1 MARSADTFPT
11 NGPVQRGAF
20 DTDDLDIFEQ
30 AIPPWEVLFKTI
42 GNQSFSHRKEFLLTP
57 SLVMYRETFG
67 TAIRAA
73 GVTPTNMLALTIPE
87 RVGERTR
94 YWNRRVADANVLL
107 SDNNRGVDVVF
118 DAGQTHWMVL
128 ADEQMLQRYLS
139 EAQFARLRIA
149 AAAHFLPVAPAQSH
163 ALIDWLSR
171 MVVGCPTGLNTLR
184 STEAARA
191 IEQAF
196 AQRLAGLVTT
206 SNQTHPRTAP
216 GTRARGL
223 KRAFDR
229 IRSSPLDRISLRDLC
244 TSAEV
249 SRRTLEYAFRDQLGM
264 SPQQYLR
271 LRRLHA
277 VRSELMLAR
286 DSDTTVTQVAHGNG
300 FVDLGRFAGTYFSR
314 FGEHPSQTLR
324 RPPATQPVPEHHLL
338 WSPQ

>member
-1 MARSADTFPT
+1 MTHFPDTSPYQA
-11 NGPVQRGAF
+11 PSQRGVF
-20 DTDDLDIFEQ
+20 VTDDLDVFEQ

-42 GNQSFSHRKEFLLTP
+42 GNEPFSHRKDFLLTP

-67 TAIRAA
+67 TAIHAA
-73 GVTPTNMLALTIPE
+73 GMTPNNMLALTIPE

-128 ADEQMLQRYLS
+128 VDEPMLQHHLS
-139 EAQFARLRIA
+139 EGQFARLRVA
-149 AAAHFLPVAPAQSH
+149 AAAHFLSVAPAQSH
-163 ALIDWLSR
+163 ALVDWLSR
-171 MVVGCPTGLNTLR
+171 MVVGSPTGLNTPH
-184 STEAARA
+184 STEAVRA
-191 IEQAF
+191 IEQEF

-206 SNQTHPRTAP
+206 SSQTHPRTAP

-229 IRSSPLDRISLRDLC
+229 LRSSPFDRINLPDLC
-244 TSAEV
+244 KSAGV

-264 SPQQYLR
+264 SPQHYLR